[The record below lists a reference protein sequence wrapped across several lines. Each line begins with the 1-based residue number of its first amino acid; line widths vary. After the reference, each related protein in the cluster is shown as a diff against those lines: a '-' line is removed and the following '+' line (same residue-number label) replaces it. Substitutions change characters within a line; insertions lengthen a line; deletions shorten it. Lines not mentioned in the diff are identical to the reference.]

1 MPFVADTK
9 RFKKIIRFQMSL
21 EAVIEYFSEYNMD
34 QRVMVLK
41 NSTATVEEAAQA
53 HGVDPDQ
60 IGKTLSFKIDGIP
73 ILIVVAG
80 KAKIDNK
87 KYKNH
92 FSKKAKMLKKDEALE
107 HTGHEIGGVCP
118 FGLKK
123 PIDVYLDVSLKKH
136 SEVIPA
142 AGDRYSS
149 IRLTIEELKKYSNCK
164 EWVDVCKYD

>member
-1 MPFVADTK
+1 M
-9 RFKKIIRFQMSL
+9 
-21 EAVIEYFSEYNMD
+21 NH
-34 QRVMVLK
+34 RVMVLE
-41 NSTATVEEAAQA
+41 NSTATVEETAQA

-60 IGKTLSFKIDGIP
+60 IGKTLSFKIDEAP

-87 KYKNH
+87 KYKGY
-92 FSKKAKMLKKDEALE
+92 FSKKAKMLSKDEVLE
-107 HTGHEIGGVCP
+107 YTGHAIGGVCP

-123 PIDVYLDVSLKKH
+123 QIDVYLDVSLKKH

-149 IRLTIEELKKYSNCK
+149 IRLSIEELEKYPNCK
-164 EWVDVCKYD
+164 QWVDVCKYD